1 MSLSFPVA
9 PMKAAMGTVPADGD
23 EPAWAFEI
31 KWDGHRTLAHIGGGR
46 ARLQSTAGH
55 DVSERWAEVVDLG
68 GAVNATSAI
77 LDGEMLVIGPD
88 GRPSFDLIQR
98 GGAREHPAVFHAF
111 DVLSIGGTDTIS
123 LPYRDRRRI
132 LSELVEDGDHWRVP
146 SHRIGGGTDLLTAT
160 AEQGLE
166 GIMAKRLE
174 ASYQPGKRSKD
185 WLKIKNRQR
194 ITAPI
199 GGFTSGTG
207 NRASTF
213 GALLIGH
220 PDSPQKGPLR
230 FAGGVGTGF
239 TQAVLEELRDRLGE
253 LVTADCPFDPPPAA
267 AASRNATWVEPSLQA
282 LIDIA
287 EFTNDEHVRHASFVG
302 LVDIGR

>member
-9 PMKAAMGTVPADGD
+9 PMKAAMGNVPADGD

-31 KWDGHRTLAHIGGGR
+31 KWDGHRTLAHVGGGR

-68 GAVNATSAI
+68 SAVNATSAI
-77 LDGEMLVIGPD
+77 IDGEMLVIGAD

-98 GGAREHPAVFHAF
+98 GGTREHPAVFHAF
-111 DVLSIGGTDTIS
+111 DVLAIGGTDTIS
-123 LPYRDRRRI
+123 LPYRDRRRL
-132 LSELVEDGDHWRVP
+132 LSELVEDDDHWSVP
-146 SHRIGGGTDLLTAT
+146 SHRVGGGADLLAAT
-160 AEQGLE
+160 VEQGLE
-166 GIMAKRLE
+166 GIIAKRLD
-174 ASYQPGKRSKD
+174 APYQPGRRSKD
-185 WLKIKNRQR
+185 WLKIKNRR
-194 ITAPI
+194 RVAVPV

-220 PDSPQKGPLR
+220 PDSPTGGPLR

-239 TQAVLEELRDRLGE
+239 TQSVLEELREKLAG
-253 LVTADCPFDPPPAA
+253 LTTSACPFDPPPPTTAM
-267 AASRNATWVEPSLQA
+267 RNATWVEPRLHA
-282 LIDIA
+282 LIEIA
-287 EFTNDEHVRHASFVG
+287 EFTNDGYARHASFVG
-302 LVDIGR
+302 LVEPGS